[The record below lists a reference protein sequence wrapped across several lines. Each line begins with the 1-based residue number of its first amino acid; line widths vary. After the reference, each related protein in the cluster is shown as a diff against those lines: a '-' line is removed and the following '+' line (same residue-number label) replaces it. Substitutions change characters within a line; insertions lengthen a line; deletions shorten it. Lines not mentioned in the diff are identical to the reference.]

1 MLKVWLP
8 DHDFAVG
15 SWHFLVPSMMAR
27 CKIEKDGGVSYS
39 GETYISIRSSKHNNL
54 LAFSHQEDILR
65 TRDLM
70 PDLFEDKH
78 ILVKNV
84 DGGPDE
90 NPRSQKNQ
98 LMCLKTMKVKFYF

>member
-1 MLKVWLP
+1 MLKVWHP
-8 DHDFAVG
+8 DHDFSVG
-15 SWHFLVPSMMAR
+15 SQHFLVPSMMAR

-65 TRDLM
+65 MRDLNLM
-70 PDLFEDKH
+70 PDHFKGKH

-90 NPRSQKNQ
+90 NPWFQKNQ
-98 LMCLKTMKVKFYF
+98 LMCLKTMKVKS